1 MASLLTPRA
10 LLCRSFV
17 THLFIVNEIEDPA
30 VERQVIARAHRMG
43 ATGPVTVQTL
53 RLWEGEEKKKQKE
66 EEEKKEQGQAG
77 AAQRAA

>member
-1 MASLLTPRA
+1 LASLLTPRT
-10 LLCRSFV
+10 LLGRSFV

-53 RLWEGEEKKKQKE
+53 RLWEGEEKKKKKE
-66 EEEKKEQGQAG
+66 KKKEQGQAG
-77 AAQRAA
+77 AA